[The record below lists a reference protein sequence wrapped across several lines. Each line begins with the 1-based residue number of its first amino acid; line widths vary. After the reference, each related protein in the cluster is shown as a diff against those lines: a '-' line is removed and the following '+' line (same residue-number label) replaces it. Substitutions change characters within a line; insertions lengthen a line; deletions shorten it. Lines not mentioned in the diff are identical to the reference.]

1 MSSEALLIVKVHV
14 SELAGVYV
22 LGKPGFLMYD
32 VLVEMVSPQVEVDMT
47 QQTPKPAAQEP
58 EAEPPLAVHSD
69 EV

>member
-1 MSSEALLIVKVHV
+1 M
-14 SELAGVYV
+14 

>member
-32 VLVEMVSPQVEVDMT
+32 VLVEMVAPQVEVDMT

>member
-32 VLVEMVSPQVEVDMT
+32 VLVEMVELQVEVDMT